1 MRIREVVKETGVTK
15 ELIHHYLR
23 QRILPK
29 SASRACYSDRQVRL
43 LNQIKKLREDHH
55 LPLHIIRRVFEFFK
69 FNPAHLESLTLGD
82 SLSKRMTR
90 LAEGGEILS
99 TETLYSDDLL
109 ARSAVSTERLAD
121 YVQAK
126 LVQPVAENGRE
137 RFSVHDA
144 TTIALCERGVE
155 LGIPFESF
163 RTIASYVRV
172 AFELEQSTLFEVPR
186 EPGGDE
192 ESILGEVFIRREVIT
207 RFVQNLL
214 ETLISHRVRDV
225 IALGLQEGT
234 SLDGVVYRP
243 SPIFIRR
250 HALDG
255 RTEAAQ
261 EALCASPDKVGRW
274 LNTGLL
280 MLHVGRY
287 REAAF
292 FLEQALE
299 RWPLNAAVRGLYGRA
314 LILSGQADRGC
325 KVLEQAGEASGP
337 DGPGTIYL
345 ALSMFARFGGGSG
358 AEAMVS
364 NSVRLIGL
372 IEGALTA
379 AEGARPADRLEAHML
394 AGWLLTALP
403 LGLRDEEQG
412 LRLLA
417 ETLEELQAMEEGGLA
432 GEEMQGLWERYLINT
447 AYLLFDSM
455 NRCESG
461 STGKRGAMSLPSAE
475 DLRILIYRLDP
486 GCAFAEKVFLCNEN
500 RPSTGGGS

>member
-69 FNPAHLESLTLGD
+69 FNPVHLESLTLGD

-99 TETLYSDDLL
+99 TETLSSDDLL
-109 ARSAVSTERLAD
+109 ARSAVSTERLGD

-299 RWPLNAAVRGLYGRA
+299 RWPSNAAVRGLYGRA

-372 IEGALTA
+372 IEGALTV

-461 STGKRGAMSLPSAE
+461 SAVKGPAGSLPSAE
-475 DLRILIYRLDP
+475 ELRILIYRLDP
-486 GCAFAEKVFLCNEN
+486 GCAFAEKVFLSVEN
-500 RPSTGGGS
+500 SSSTGGGP